1 MAKVTADFIR
11 RNLLPALSNDYLVE
25 LHDMCCT
32 TVTAFGEQNIKRPIP
47 EAEKNEWE
55 SFRRALAKALQECIN
70 YQMFG
75 LEKQRN
81 ALNIKLMLLMICSA
95 DEAVLDL
102 REYSETLGIQLKH
115 TFSNSMEFTLA
126 HLLEGNIKLLKQ
138 VKEMAD
144 IKKGKSY
151 IILPPHQEMLN
162 FAIQDKKAQ
171 EKARKQCEKY
181 LQGIIKN
188 KGIPPVCNI
197 QYDKLGNDYWF
208 TISRGHYTETRAIVD
223 ASKQEIEDINETPA
237 NRDIVIYRGDNK
249 CLYINLEV
257 NAALKWL
264 LTNYA
269 IAVGRILFGFDIWEM
284 TNRYTMDVFKHKSFQ
299 EIEDIAK
306 LVPGLRKVTLCRL
319 NLVKPLSSKNKKAK
333 ELGIIGYKGT
343 YKSVTEA
350 VDIHG
355 QPATIP
361 PGFIVERALMLF
373 EFEKGS
379 AKPVSL
385 TPEKN
390 GLELDNEQF
399 ILIDRFF
406 ELAGFDRLYNR
417 INNGS

>member
-11 RNLLPALSNDYLVE
+11 RNLLPALSNDYLAE

-32 TVTAFGEQNIKRPIP
+32 TVIAFGEQSIKRPLP
-47 EAEKNEWE
+47 EAEKSEWE
-55 SFRRALAKALQECIN
+55 NYRRALAKSLQECIN

-81 ALNIKLMLLMICSA
+81 ALNSKMMLLMICSA

-102 REYSETLGIQLKH
+102 REYAESLGIELKH

-126 HLLEGNIKLLKQ
+126 HLLEGNIQLLKQ

-151 IILPPHQEMLN
+151 IILPPHQDMLD
-162 FAIQDKKAQ
+162 FAIQDEELQ
-171 EKARKQCEKY
+171 EKARKECEKY
-181 LQGIIKN
+181 LKGIIKN

-197 QYDKLGNDYWF
+197 QYDRLGNDYWF
-208 TISRGHYTETRAIVD
+208 TISRGHYTETRAVVD

-237 NRDIVIYRGDNK
+237 NRDIVIYRGENK

-257 NAALKWL
+257 NASLKWL

-269 IAVGRILFGFDIWEM
+269 ITVGRILFGLDIWEM

-299 EIEDIAK
+299 EIEDVAK
-306 LVPGLRKVTLCRL
+306 QVPGLRKVTLYRL
-319 NLVKPLSSKNKKAK
+319 SLGRPLSSKNKKAK
-333 ELGIIGYKGT
+333 EVGAIGYQGT
-343 YKSVTEA
+343 YTSVTQ
-350 VDIHG
+350 VLDING
-355 QPATIP
+355 NPATIP
-361 PGFIVERALMLF
+361 QGFNVERAFMLF
-373 EFEKGS
+373 EFEKGR
-379 AKPVSL
+379 AKSISL

-399 ILIDRFF
+399 SMIDRFF

>member
-11 RNLLPALSNDYLVE
+11 RNLLPALSNDYLAE
-25 LHDMCCT
+25 LHGMCCT
-32 TVTAFGEQNIKRPIP
+32 TVIAFGEQSIKRPLP
-47 EAEKNEWE
+47 EAEKSEWE
-55 SFRRALAKALQECIN
+55 NYRRALAKSLQECIN

-81 ALNIKLMLLMICSA
+81 ALNSKMMLLMICSA

-102 REYSETLGIQLKH
+102 REYAESLGIELKH

-126 HLLEGNIKLLKQ
+126 HLLEGNIQLLKQ

-151 IILPPHQEMLN
+151 IILPPHQDMLD
-162 FAIQDKKAQ
+162 FAIQDEELQ
-171 EKARKQCEKY
+171 EKARKECEKY
-181 LQGIIKN
+181 LKGIIKN

-197 QYDKLGNDYWF
+197 QYDRLGNDYWF
-208 TISRGHYTETRAIVD
+208 TISRGHYTETRAVVD

-237 NRDIVIYRGDNK
+237 NRDIVIYRGENK

-257 NAALKWL
+257 NASLKWL

-269 IAVGRILFGFDIWEM
+269 ITVGRILFGLDIWEM

-299 EIEDIAK
+299 EIEDVAK
-306 LVPGLRKVTLCRL
+306 QVPGLRKVTLYRL
-319 NLVKPLSSKNKKAK
+319 SLGRPLSSKNKKAK
-333 ELGIIGYKGT
+333 EVGAIGYQGT
-343 YKSVTEA
+343 YTSVTQ
-350 VDIHG
+350 VLDING
-355 QPATIP
+355 NPTTIP
-361 PGFIVERALMLF
+361 QGFNVERAFMLF
-373 EFEKGS
+373 EFEKGR
-379 AKPVSL
+379 AKSISL

-399 ILIDRFF
+399 SMIDRFF
-406 ELAGFDRLYNR
+406 ELAGFDRLYDR